1 MAESDSE
8 PLWQRSGVHC
18 ALAWLRAP
26 SEQEDHASFQLD
38 VVWFD
43 AVERLPE
50 VFALER
56 SNLNFE
62 VAWNLLHT
70 ALTFPLNVFVA
81 TPAPNPMRPDG
92 KVTVHNVMVGT
103 PSGHV
108 KREEFRG

>member
-1 MAESDSE
+1 MIESNRE
-8 PLWQRSGVHC
+8 PLIWRSDVHR
-18 ALAWLRAP
+18 AIAWLKAP
-26 SEQEDHASFQLD
+26 SEDEDHASFQLD

-56 SNLNFE
+56 SNPNFE

-81 TPAPNPMRPDG
+81 MPAPNHASGREGDCPQRDG
-92 KVTVHNVMVGT
+92 RD
-103 PSGHV
+103 SLWS
-108 KREEFRG
+108 REA

>member
-1 MAESDSE
+1 MIEPNRTPLIWRSD
-8 PLWQRSGVHC
+8 VHR

-26 SEQEDHASFQLD
+26 SEEEDHASFQLD

-50 VFALER
+50 VFALAR
-56 SNLNFE
+56 SNPNFE

-81 TPAPNPMRPDG
+81 TSNDSMRPDG
-92 KVTVHNVMVGT
+92 KVTVHNVVVGT
-103 PSGHV
+103 PGRHV
-108 KREEFRG
+108 KREDFKW

>member
-50 VFALER
+50 VFALEL
-56 SNLNFE
+56 SNPSFE

>member
-1 MAESDSE
+1 MH
-8 PLWQRSGVHC
+8 R

-26 SEQEDHASFQLD
+26 SEEEDHASFQLD

-70 ALTFPLNVFVA
+70 ALMFPLNVFVA
-81 TPAPNPMRPDG
+81 TPPNPMRPDR
-92 KVTVHNVMVGT
+92 KVTVHYVKVGT

-108 KREEFRG
+108 KREEFKW

>member
-8 PLWQRSGVHC
+8 PLVRRSGVHR

-26 SEQEDHASFQLD
+26 SEEEDHASFQLD

-56 SNLNFE
+56 SNPNFE

-70 ALTFPLNVFVA
+70 ALMFPLNVFLA
-81 TPAPNPMRPDG
+81 TPPNPMRPDG
-92 KVTVHNVMVGT
+92 KVTVHNVKVGT

-108 KREEFRG
+108 KREEFKW